1 MRGILLYALGIPAA
15 LVALIHALFKEDSAD
30 SHRAFGYLLDGSS
43 ADFFYIQLVIILLM
57 ASSLVF
63 GNYLTLGTLFRVV
76 WLLGVYSSY
85 SLVISA
91 IKPFDARD
99 KNARAS
105 VGARPLRVD
114 EQDNRL
120 LFLEAF
126 PFSKPPN
133 AKWAGC
139 HLLGNIHLGG
149 WSMED
154 A

>member
-99 KNARAS
+99 KNVLLRLELTSDLASRTSAGENISGRAEIGWVS
-105 VGARPLRVD
+105 GVLCKVGILPL
-114 EQDNRL
+114 
-120 LFLEAF
+120 
-126 PFSKPPN
+126 
-133 AKWAGC
+133 
-139 HLLGNIHLGG
+139 
-149 WSMED
+149 
-154 A
+154 